1 MALLLT
7 LVRLLAFAVSTMG
20 YVALVR
26 VYWKIPARASYL
38 FVLSSIACL
47 EYLSGLVGVLPLMAV
62 LLFFGGLFSLTL
74 IVLRKKF
81 KLAFNRSSLNA
92 LNLAFFAGL
101 IALVTSLIDTK
112 FVHYDNFSH
121 WAVVVKNMLMTN
133 RFPDATSAI
142 IDFKS
147 YPLGSSSFLYYF
159 CSVVGGEEGVMLT
172 GQILLLFACFYAMF
186 GVIRDVKRFL
196 LVGLLG
202 LCCSTMAYFN
212 ISIRVNNLL
221 VDFLLPALALGAVA
235 IIASERKRFSAACFT
250 ALPVLA
256 LLVIVKST
264 GVFFAALCYAFLL
277 ARAIRLHREDR
288 EGAIY
293 IRPALAVIVL
303 SLVTL
308 VLWNIHTASAFAG
321 DTSKFSYDLQNLSS
335 IQIDKTPEQIR
346 AISTLFL
353 QTAVSLRGISAQGIL
368 IFNVLAIA
376 AYLVARFAL
385 HKRWKL
391 LRTLLALDAGIV
403 VYYAGI
409 LAMYIVSMPLDEA
422 QRLAGFDRYA
432 SSMVL
437 FFIGALSMRA
447 VSDVENSFYQQQG
460 DRRDYRAFRSLL
472 TKNLYQGATAGF
484 ALVTALIL
492 LSELNGMNSIK
503 AAYPESLPARVSAL
517 VGDRWEE
524 PDNETR
530 YLFYS
535 SDAEGEVSSYYLPYV
550 GRYFLFA
557 SQVDAVSKFADDTFM
572 GQIQTYDK
580 FVILE
585 STPEIEAYMQAHAN
599 LPGEPGVYDVVQTFA
614 EAVPPEQ

>member
-26 VYWKIPARASYL
+26 VYWKVPARASYL

-47 EYLSGLVGVLPLMAV
+47 EYLSGLAGVLPLMAV

-81 KLAFNRSSLNA
+81 KLAFNRSSLSA

-121 WAVVVKNMLMTN
+121 WAVVVKNMLLTN
-133 RFPDATSAI
+133 RFPDAYSAI

-159 CSVVGGEEGVMLT
+159 CSVAGGEEGVMLT
-172 GQILLLFACFYAMF
+172 GQIVLLFACFYAMF

-221 VDFLLPALALGAVA
+221 VDFLLPALALGAIA
-235 IIASERKRFSAACFT
+235 IIVSERKRFSAACFT

-264 GVFFAALCYAFLL
+264 GVFFAALCYVFLL
-277 ARAIRLHREDR
+277 QRAIRLRREDR
-288 EGAIY
+288 EGALFV
-293 IRPALAVIVL
+293 RPALAVIVF

-321 DTSKFSYDLQNLSS
+321 DTSKFSYDLQNLSGL
-335 IQIDKTPEQIR
+335 QIDKTPEQIR
-346 AISTLFL
+346 AITKLFL
-353 QTAVSLRGISAQGIL
+353 QTAVSLRGIAAQGIL
-368 IFNVLAIA
+368 IFNLLALA
-376 AYLVARFAL
+376 AYLVARFAM

-391 LRTLLALDAGIV
+391 LGTLLALDAGIV

-460 DRRDYRAFRSLL
+460 DRRDIRAFRSLF

-524 PDNETR
+524 PDNDTR

-535 SDAEGEVSSYYLPYV
+535 SDAEGEVTSYYLPYV

-557 SQVDAVSKFADDTFM
+557 SQVDAVSSFTDDAFM

-585 STPEIEAYMQAHAN
+585 STPAIQAYMQAHAN
-599 LPGEPGVYDVVQTFA
+599 LPGEPGVYDVIETFA
-614 EAVPPEQ
+614 EAVPPTK

>member
-26 VYWKIPARASYL
+26 IYWKVPARASYL

-121 WAVVVKNMLMTN
+121 WAVVVKNMLITN
-133 RFPDATSAI
+133 RFPDAFSAI

-159 CSVVGGEEGVMLT
+159 CSVVGSEEGVMLT

-277 ARAIRLHREDR
+277 ERAIRLHREDR
-288 EGAIY
+288 DGAIFV
-293 IRPALAVIVL
+293 RPALAVIVF

-321 DTSKFSYDLQNLSS
+321 DTSKFSYDLQNISS

-346 AISTLFL
+346 AISALFL

-376 AYLVARFAL
+376 AYLVAHFAL

-557 SQVDAVSKFADDTFM
+557 SQVDAVSAFTDDAFM

-585 STPEIEAYMQAHAN
+585 STPAIQAYMQAHAN
-599 LPGEPGVYDVVQTFA
+599 LPGEPGVYDVVETFP
-614 EAVPPEQ
+614 EAVPPEK

>member
-26 VYWKIPARASYL
+26 IYWKVPARASYL
-38 FVLSSIACL
+38 FVLASIACL

-74 IVLRKKF
+74 IVLKKKF
-81 KLAFNRSSLNA
+81 RLAFNRSSLSA

-121 WAVVVKNMLMTN
+121 WAVVVKNMLITN
-133 RFPDATSAI
+133 HFPDAYSAI

-159 CSVVGGEEGVMLT
+159 CGVVGSEEGVMLT

-221 VDFLLPALALGAVA
+221 VDFLLPALALGACRHHHLGAKALFRRVLYGA
-235 IIASERKRFSAACFT
+235 ARARAAGYRKIHRRLLCRAVLRVFATSARHSAAPRGSRRCNGF
-250 ALPVLA
+250 
-256 LLVIVKST
+256 
-264 GVFFAALCYAFLL
+264 
-277 ARAIRLHREDR
+277 
-288 EGAIY
+288 

-321 DTSKFSYDLQNLSS
+321 DTSKFSYDLQNLSGL
-335 IQIDKTPEQIR
+335 QIDKTPEQIR

-353 QTAVSLRGISAQGIL
+353 QTAVSLRGI
-368 IFNVLAIA
+368 
-376 AYLVARFAL
+376 AR
-385 HKRWKL
+385 
-391 LRTLLALDAGIV
+391 AGDSH
-403 VYYAGI
+403 
-409 LAMYIVSMPLDEA
+409 L
-422 QRLAGFDRYA
+422 QRARARG
-432 SSMVL
+432 
-437 FFIGALSMRA
+437 LSCRA
-447 VSDVENSFYQQQG
+447 VC
-460 DRRDYRAFRSLL
+460 
-472 TKNLYQGATAGF
+472 
-484 ALVTALIL
+484 
-492 LSELNGMNSIK
+492 
-503 AAYPESLPARVSAL
+503 AA
-517 VGDRWEE
+517 
-524 PDNETR
+524 
-530 YLFYS
+530 
-535 SDAEGEVSSYYLPYV
+535 
-550 GRYFLFA
+550 
-557 SQVDAVSKFADDTFM
+557 
-572 GQIQTYDK
+572 
-580 FVILE
+580 
-585 STPEIEAYMQAHAN
+585 
-599 LPGEPGVYDVVQTFA
+599 
-614 EAVPPEQ
+614 

>member
-1 MALLLT
+1 MAMLLT
-7 LVRLLAFAVSTMG
+7 LVRLFAFAVSTMG

-26 VYWKIPARASYL
+26 VYWKVPARASYI
-38 FVLSSIACL
+38 FVFASIACL
-47 EYLSGLVGVLPLMAV
+47 EYLAGLVGVLPLMAV
-62 LLFFGGLFSLTL
+62 LLFFGGLFALTL
-74 IVLRKKF
+74 IILQQKIKI
-81 KLAFNRSSLNA
+81 AFNRLSLSA

-101 IALVTSLIDTK
+101 VALVASLIDTR

-121 WAVVVKNMLMTN
+121 WAVVVKNMLITN
-133 RFPDATSAI
+133 RFPDAYSAI

-159 CSVVGGEEGVMLT
+159 CGVVGGDEGIMLT

-196 LVGLLG
+196 LVGVLG

-221 VDFLLPALALGAVA
+221 VDFLLPALALASVA
-235 IIASERKRFSAACFT
+235 IITSERKRFSAACFT

-264 GVFFAALCYAFLL
+264 GIFFAALCYVFLL
-277 ARAIRLHREDR
+277 ARAVRLHRDDR
-288 EGAIY
+288 DGAIFV
-293 IRPALAVIVL
+293 RPALAVIVL

-308 VLWNIHTASAFAG
+308 VLWNIHTANVFVG
-321 DTSKFSYDLQNLSS
+321 ETSKFSYDLQNLSGL
-335 IQIDKTPEQIR
+335 QIDKTPEQIR
-346 AISTLFL
+346 SIVTLFL
-353 QTAVSLRGISAQGIL
+353 QAAVSLRGIAAQGIL
-368 IFNVLAIA
+368 IFNVLALA
-376 AYLVARFAL
+376 AYLIARFAM

-391 LRTLLALDAGIV
+391 LGTLLALDAAII

-409 LAMYIVSMPLDEA
+409 LGMYIVSMPPDEA
-422 QRLAGFDRYA
+422 LRLAGFDRYA

-460 DRRDYRAFRSLL
+460 DRRDIHAFRSLF

-530 YLFYS
+530 YLIYS
-535 SDAEGEVSSYYLPYV
+535 SDGEDEVTSYYLPYV

-557 SQVDAVSKFADDTFM
+557 SQVDAVSSFTDDAFM

-585 STPEIEAYMQAHAN
+585 STPAIQTYMEAHAN
-599 LPGEPGVYDVVQTFA
+599 LSGEPGVYDVIETFA
-614 EAVPPEQ
+614 EAVPPMQ